1 MFELNLRKHY
11 GSAGAVLLLLVFLGE
26 LTFSIRQ
33 QSLSWDEG
41 DHIFAG
47 YMSWK
52 KVDFG
57 INPEHP
63 PLVKA
68 LAAIPLLP
76 IHLKVPDPKGL
87 ASFKDEAYFDGR
99 DFIFGNGGEAEAD
112 RIIFRARMAA
122 ASLSL
127 LLGLLVFLAA
137 REMFGDG
144 AALFALALVVFEP
157 NMIAHGAY
165 VTTDMGISCFMFA
178 SIYAFYRYVKAP
190 SVGRLI
196 VLGLVSGLALASK
209 HSGVL
214 LLPFG
219 LALIIT
225 EILWSS
231 PETQTNKRR
240 VALRLTGAFLA
251 ASTIAIVVLWAFYG
265 FRYAARPGG
274 MQLSPSLAEYAR
286 GLKGLEPQVYL
297 ALARPDLFSKAASQ
311 SGAFL
316 LAQDRI
322 LNLARD
328 ARAAQSFYFDVGK
341 YEQRFIPSHLVL
353 VEALK
358 ARGCR
363 CLFQELAG
371 GHNWTSWRAHLKDL
385 LVFLWPAGT
394 AEAPKRATRRRRK
407 QR

>member
-1 MFELNLRKHY
+1 
-11 GSAGAVLLLLVFLGE
+11 VLLLLVFLGE

-76 IHLKVPDPKGL
+76 MHLKVPDPKGL
-87 ASFKDEAYFDGR
+87 SSFKDEAYFDGR

-122 ASLSL
+122 TTLSL

-178 SIYAFYRYVKAP
+178 SIYAFYR
-190 SVGRLI
+190 
-196 VLGLVSGLALASK
+196 
-209 HSGVL
+209 
-214 LLPFG
+214 
-219 LALIIT
+219 
-225 EILWSS
+225 
-231 PETQTNKRR
+231 
-240 VALRLTGAFLA
+240 
-251 ASTIAIVVLWAFYG
+251 
-265 FRYAARPGG
+265 
-274 MQLSPSLAEYAR
+274 
-286 GLKGLEPQVYL
+286 
-297 ALARPDLFSKAASQ
+297 
-311 SGAFL
+311 
-316 LAQDRI
+316 
-322 LNLARD
+322 
-328 ARAAQSFYFDVGK
+328 
-341 YEQRFIPSHLVL
+341 
-353 VEALK
+353 
-358 ARGCR
+358 
-363 CLFQELAG
+363 
-371 GHNWTSWRAHLKDL
+371 
-385 LVFLWPAGT
+385 
-394 AEAPKRATRRRRK
+394 
-407 QR
+407 

>member
-1 MFELNLRKHY
+1 VFELNLRKHF
-11 GSAGAVLLLLVFLGE
+11 GSAGAMLLLLVFLGE

-178 SIYAFYRYVKAP
+178 SIYAFYRYVKAR

-225 EILWSS
+225 EILWPS
-231 PETQTNKRR
+231 PETRTNKKR
-240 VALRLTGAFLA
+240 VALRLTGVFLA

-286 GLKGLEPQVYL
+286 GLKGLEPQVYSRSR
-297 ALARPDLFSKAASQ
+297 ACTSCPSLFFT
-311 SGAFL
+311 GW
-316 LAQDRI
+316 
-322 LNLARD
+322 
-328 ARAAQSFYFDVGK
+328 
-341 YEQRFIPSHLVL
+341 
-353 VEALK
+353 
-358 ARGCR
+358 
-363 CLFQELAG
+363 
-371 GHNWTSWRAHLKDL
+371 WTCA
-385 LVFLWPAGT
+385 
-394 AEAPKRATRRRRK
+394 
-407 QR
+407 

>member
-1 MFELNLRKHY
+1 
-11 GSAGAVLLLLVFLGE
+11 VLLLFVLVGE

-52 KVDFG
+52 RVDFG

-76 IHLKVPDPKGL
+76 MHLKVPDSKRKGF
-87 ASFKDEAYFDGR
+87 FKDEAYFDGR

-112 RIIFRARMAA
+112 RIIFRARLAA
-122 ASLSL
+122 ATLSL
-127 LLGLLVFLAA
+127 LLALLVFLAA

-165 VTTDMGISCFMFA
+165 VTTDMGVSCFIFA

-190 SVGRLI
+190 SVSRLI

-219 LALIIT
+219 LALIVT
-225 EILWSS
+225 EILWPS
-231 PETQTNKRR
+231 PETRANRKK
-240 VALRLTGAFLA
+240 VALRLTGGFLA
-251 ASTIAIVVLWAFYG
+251 ASTTLSLIVSPANKSRFHCHLSDRPVL
-265 FRYAARPGG
+265 
-274 MQLSPSLAEYAR
+274 
-286 GLKGLEPQVYL
+286 
-297 ALARPDLFSKAASQ
+297 RPD
-311 SGAFL
+311 
-316 LAQDRI
+316 
-322 LNLARD
+322 
-328 ARAAQSFYFDVGK
+328 
-341 YEQRFIPSHLVL
+341 RFES
-353 VEALK
+353 
-358 ARGCR
+358 
-363 CLFQELAG
+363 
-371 GHNWTSWRAHLKDL
+371 
-385 LVFLWPAGT
+385 
-394 AEAPKRATRRRRK
+394 
-407 QR
+407 